1 MTTYNDQLS
10 KYVAGLFA
18 PHDAALQRAWDDIPR
33 YGLPAISVKPEEGRF
48 LQFLARACGARQ
60 ALELGTLGGYSSIW
74 IARGLAPGGRLITI
88 ERDPRHAEIAAAHF
102 SEAGLSDRIEIRIG
116 EAGQMLGTLS
126 EETPF
131 DFIFIDAD
139 KPGYPDYFGW
149 AFENVRLGGVI
160 ASHNGFRHGS
170 VAGIGPDDDFSETM
184 RAFNQRVAAEE
195 RLISTIFPAGDGM
208 LISVKIP

>member
-74 IARGLAPGGRLITI
+74 IAR
-88 ERDPRHAEIAAAHF
+88 
-102 SEAGLSDRIEIRIG
+102 
-116 EAGQMLGTLS
+116 
-126 EETPF
+126 
-131 DFIFIDAD
+131 
-139 KPGYPDYFGW
+139 
-149 AFENVRLGGVI
+149 
-160 ASHNGFRHGS
+160 
-170 VAGIGPDDDFSETM
+170 
-184 RAFNQRVAAEE
+184 
-195 RLISTIFPAGDGM
+195 
-208 LISVKIP
+208 